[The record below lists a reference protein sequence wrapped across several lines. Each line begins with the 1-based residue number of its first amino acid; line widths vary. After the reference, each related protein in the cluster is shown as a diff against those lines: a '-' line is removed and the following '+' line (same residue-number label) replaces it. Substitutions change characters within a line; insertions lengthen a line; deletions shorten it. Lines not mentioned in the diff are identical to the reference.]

1 MTTAT
6 KPRPQKTRQTVE
18 SRPYRRSDEFRVV
31 ASDHSLGYN
40 TPQKAGRRLWLPMF
54 LMAFMGWG
62 VALVLA
68 IVEAG
73 TDRTDLAALQN
84 LNHLVPAFMFIGFLG
99 VFSAITFAVARI
111 LGAFRRGGGE
121 VQDLAGAEVQTLKM
135 PGTARAMLGFMA
147 MGMMTL
153 VAGITVSFI
162 AAGTFNGVSPA
173 DVTDNAAWAAVA
185 SGLRRLGVAF
195 YLTGIA
201 FGLGTIVQV
210 LRFQATR
217 IGEVAAAHGHD
228 H

>member
-6 KPRPQKTRQTVE
+6 KPRPQHTRQTAE
-18 SRPYRRSDEFRVV
+18 TRPYQRGDEFNVV

-40 TPQKAGRRLWLPMF
+40 KPQKVARNLWLPML

-62 VALVLA
+62 IALTLA

-73 TDRTDLAALQN
+73 TDRTDLVTLQN

-99 VFSAITFAVARI
+99 VFSAITFTVARI

-147 MGMMTL
+147 MGMMAL
-153 VAGITVSFI
+153 VAGIAVSFV
-162 AAGTFNGVSPA
+162 AAAAFDGVSPA

-185 SGLRRLGVAF
+185 SGLRRMGVAF

-201 FGLGTIVQV
+201 FGLATIVQV

-217 IGEVAAAHGHD
+217 IREVAVAHGHE